1 MSPIACAWFPREKR
15 AAWRPV
21 LGLALVA
28 LLSVVGCKT
37 TSPLAAS
44 VPQRAASSSLQ
55 LDGARWDEAKQLAAW
70 ALRRWQQAGDP
81 RAIEAAMRAQREEGQ
96 SVEGAWMTVLAD
108 AGIWVYSQYGT
119 MSLLQGFLTDGV
131 PVIVQ
136 VVYPDQR
143 ERHMAIVAEID
154 NDRSTVVLVR
164 PDGAE
169 VQLDR
174 LVFGAAW
181 QRTRRWMA
189 TVCPPARARWSL
201 RALELLDLVRFHDRR
216 LEVEEADTVAARA
229 VEQYPD
235 NPDVLVSLAVRAR
248 QLGRVT
254 AAERWL
260 RHALRVD
267 DRHAR
272 AANNLAFLLAE
283 QGRSLDEAASL
294 ARRAVLLEPTN
305 PYTLDTQGFV
315 FMQQKNWPEACRVLD
330 QAWQRARTLSPA
342 ARVEIG
348 LHLAEAHRQNE
359 EPRFARDVLHIL
371 LKDNPGLLLS
381 PALQQLTVD
390 PPASAQ

>member
-1 MSPIACAWFPREKR
+1 M
-15 AAWRPV
+15 
-21 LGLALVA
+21 
-28 LLSVVGCKT
+28 LSVVGCKT
-37 TSPLAAS
+37 ASPIAAS
-44 VPQRAASSSLQ
+44 APQRAASPSLQ
-55 LDGARWDEAKQLAAW
+55 LDGARWDEANQLAAW
-70 ALRRWQQAGDP
+70 ALHRWQRADDPQAL
-81 RAIEAAMRAQREEGQ
+81 EAALRAQREAGQ
-96 SVEGAWMTVLAD
+96 SVEGALMAVLAD
-108 AGIWVYSQYGT
+108 AGIWVYAQYGT
-119 MSLLQGFLTDGV
+119 MSLLQGFLADGV
-131 PVIVQ
+131 PVVVQ
-136 VVYPDQR
+136 VLYPDQR
-143 ERHMAIVAEID
+143 ERQMAIVAEID
-154 NDRSTVVLVR
+154 SDRNTVVLVR

-174 LVFGAAW
+174 VVFGAAW

-189 TVCPPARARWSL
+189 TVCPPARALWTL
-201 RALELLDLVRFHDRR
+201 RPFEMLDLIRFHDRR
-216 LEVEEADTVAARA
+216 SEAEKADAVAALA
-229 VEQYPD
+229 VERYPD

-254 AAERWL
+254 DAERWL

-267 DRHAR
+267 DRHVR
-272 AANNLAFLLAE
+272 AANSLAFLLAE

-305 PYTLDTQGFV
+305 PYTLDTQGFI

-371 LKDNPGLLLS
+371 LKDNPDLLLP
-381 PALQQLTVD
+381 PALQQLTVA
-390 PPASAQ
+390 PPVSAQKSE